1 MSFLLASFKK
11 KKELPKLWKVKE
23 YILAAFNYWR
33 KRQDQLLV
41 LFGENDND
49 LKVTHF
55 SPVTHYAPGDHIIRT
70 CWFKHSS
77 NRSAT
82 FVRPYATIMNM
93 WTVRLKYV
101 KIKNKIR
108 VWEARPFL
116 KNYIILNKI
125 CISLSM
131 CQENDYNRVVLRNY

>member
-1 MSFLLASFKK
+1 MKSKRIWDDVIHPRSIQLLEKTTRPIIG
-11 KKELPKLWKVKE
+11 LV
-23 YILAAFNYWR
+23 WR
-33 KRQDQLLV
+33 KRQWSKSDP
-41 LFGENDND
+41 F
-49 LKVTHF
+49 F
-55 SPVTHYAPGDHIIRT
+55 PGDPLCPGGPLIRT

-77 NRSAT
+77 TRSAT